1 MTEEGV
7 SITVKGLPAAIYLA
21 EAIPG
26 EALAPAI
33 RGTFLKLLEFS
44 KSQMVLAIMRT
55 TRTEKTTGRLAESIE
70 GYLKPTSGPD
80 DEGFETY
87 EFVVGSALE
96 HALYAASDIKPTP
109 MYRPVKVHPGR
120 WRFIGLRPMIPRHP
134 FLDQTLV
141 EVSKEMPKVLRDQL
155 IRFSGQVQKNVDELQ
170 RKEGL

>member
-1 MTEEGV
+1 MTEEI

-26 EALAPAI
+26 EVAAPAL
-33 RGTFLKLLEFS
+33 RATFLKLLEFS
-44 KSQMVLAIMRT
+44 KAQMVLAILRT
-55 TRTEKTTGRLAESIE
+55 LRTEKATGRLAGSVE
-70 GYLKPTSGPD
+70 GYLKPTGGPD

-87 EFVVGSALE
+87 EFAVGSALE
-96 HALYAASDIKPTP
+96 HAIYAASDIKPTP

-141 EVSKEMPKVLRDQL
+141 ETSKEIPRVLRDQL
-155 IRFSGQVQKNVDELQ
+155 IRFSGQVQRNVDEMQ
-170 RKEGL
+170 RKEGI